1 MKEYKVQYK
10 TVKAPQKD
18 GPGTPVPLSDATI
31 EERKKKVL
39 ARMEKAGI
47 EQLVVYGDTEH
58 SGNFEYLI
66 GFFTRFEEGLLV
78 IKADGRMNLVLGN
91 ENLNKAPKARVEAGC
106 VHVPAFSLPNQPC
119 EVAKTLREQLIEA
132 GVEPG
137 KRTGIAGW
145 KLFTSPY
152 EENEKLF
159 DVPAFI
165 VDSIRSIAGEEMVQ
179 NATVLFIGADG
190 VRTTNN
196 ANEIAHYEFAA
207 ALASDCMLEAMDAM
221 EEGVS
226 EMELGSHLNRFGQR
240 NSVVTIASSGPRFVK
255 ANMYP
260 TDNTVKT
267 GDTISLTVGYRG
279 GLSSR
284 AGYAVRNREELP
296 KGAQDYLE
304 RVAAPYFN
312 SYAHW
317 LSAIRVGMAGGELY
331 RLVEETL
338 PKSEFHWGLCPGHL
352 TAEEEWLCSP
362 IRKDSQEL
370 LRSGMLLQIDIIP
383 AVPGYGGVSAESTI
397 ALADETL
404 RGEIEKQYP
413 KLWERIKARRMYLQ
427 ETLGIPL
434 PKEVLPMCSTVA
446 YLRPYL
452 LKKDAALVWEA
463 KRVLRPTDERR

>member
-10 TVKAPQKD
+10 TVAAPRRD
-18 GPGTPVPLSDATI
+18 CSDRPAPLSDETI

-39 ARMEKAGI
+39 AGMKRAGV
-47 EQLVVYGDTEH
+47 EQLIVYGDAEH

-66 GFFTRFEEGLLV
+66 GFFTRFEEGLMV
-78 IKADGRMNLVLGN
+78 MKADGQISLVLGN
-91 ENLNKAPKARVEAGC
+91 ENLNKAAKARVEAGC

-119 EVAKTLREQLIEA
+119 EVAKTLREQLIEG

-137 KRTGIAGW
+137 KRTGIVGW

-152 EENEKLF
+152 EDNEKQF

-165 VDSIRSIAGEEMVQ
+165 VDNIRSIVGEENTV
-179 NATVLFIGADG
+179 NAAAVFIGEDG
-190 VRTTNN
+190 ARTTNN

-207 ALASDCMLEAMDAM
+207 ALASDCMLDAMDAM
-221 EEGVS
+221 EEGVT
-226 EMELGSHLNRFGQR
+226 EMELGGKLNRFGQR

-284 AGYAVRNREELP
+284 AGYAVQSREELP
-296 KGAQDYLE
+296 QGAQDYLE

-312 SYAHW
+312 CYAHW
-317 LSAIRVGMAGGELY
+317 LSAIHVGMEGGELY

-362 IRKDSQEL
+362 IRKDSKEL
-370 LRSGMLLQIDIIP
+370 LRSGMLLQVDIIP
-383 AVPGYGGVSAESTI
+383 SVPGYGGVSAESTI

-404 RGEIEKQYP
+404 RGEIRAQYP
-413 KLWERIKARRMYLQ
+413 ELWKRIEASRAYLQ

-434 PKEVLPMCSTVA
+434 PEDVLPMCSTVA

-452 LKKDAALVWEA
+452 LKKEAALVWEEA
-463 KRVLRPTDERR
+463 R